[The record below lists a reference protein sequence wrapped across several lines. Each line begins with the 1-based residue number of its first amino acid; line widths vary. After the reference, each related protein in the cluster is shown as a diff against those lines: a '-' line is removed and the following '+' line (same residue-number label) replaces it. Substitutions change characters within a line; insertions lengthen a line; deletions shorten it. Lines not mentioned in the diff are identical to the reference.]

1 MKKRNSGRSTLL
13 VKKDT
18 QSTGS
23 GSIFNL
29 NTSIIFGSTLLF
41 AFLLIFQMGRW
52 QVVHHE
58 YFDALAQ
65 SQYLGTRRQS
75 STRGVIYA
83 SDGTVLATDDPTWDI
98 YASLSSIK
106 EEREAF
112 FKQKDKFITSV
123 SGILELKRT
132 DLEKKLTEDFRYI
145 PLLTNA
151 SVEQKKALEEI
162 QIFDEKP
169 AGFGLYFEE
178 SEKRIYPNSNL
189 ASHLLGFMGKT
200 EDGEDKGV
208 YGVEGYFYGALSGT
222 EGLTYEEQDA
232 NGNVIL
238 TTEYE
243 PVLPRGG
250 KDITLTIKAG
260 IQAKVEE
267 ALKKGVED
275 MQAKSG
281 SAIIMNPKTGEIWAI
296 ANYPDFDPNEY
307 WRVQDPWI
315 FKNKAVSDV
324 YEPGSV
330 MKPITISIGLE
341 TGAINENTKCNDS
354 TGFIKIYEGT
364 PDEKTIYT
372 WDGAADGILVPRE
385 YLQHSNNP
393 CIVRTALKIGFDKY
407 YPKLK
412 EFGIGQFVGL
422 GLEGEN
428 NSYLMPY
435 KFWTEID
442 FAVASFGQSISA
454 TPMQVLSAISTIA
467 NDGKRMQPY
476 VIESVSDDEEVIKY
490 KPYVLSKPISEKVA
504 DSVADM
510 MRSVV
515 KEGDAKWIFDRYLS
529 DYDIAGKTGTAQI
542 PKLNE
547 AGYYDDRTNA
557 TFIGF
562 APVENPRMIML
573 VRLEEPGIDIYSATT
588 AAPVW
593 VNIFLQIADDLEIPK
608 IR

>member
-1 MKKRNSGRSTLL
+1 MKKRTPPAKGLLTKQSSQTSKSGT
-13 VKKDT
+13 
-18 QSTGS
+18 
-23 GSIFNL
+23 IFNL
-29 NTSIIFGSTLLF
+29 NTTILFVVTSIFAVLLV
-41 AFLLIFQMGRW
+41 FQMGRW
-52 QVVHHE
+52 QIIHHQ
-58 YFDALAQ
+58 YFNTLAQ
-65 SQYLGTRRQS
+65 SQYLGTQRQS

-83 SDGTVLATDDPTWDI
+83 SDGTVLSTDDPTWDI

-112 FKQKDKFITSV
+112 FKQKDKFVATV
-123 SGILELKRT
+123 SGILGLKKNDLDKELN
-132 DLEKKLTEDFRYI
+132 EEFRYV
-145 PLLTNA
+145 PLLKNA
-151 SVEQKKALEEI
+151 SIEQKKALEEVK
-162 QIFDEKP
+162 IFDEKP
-169 AGFGLYFEE
+169 TGFGLSFEE
-178 SEKRIYPNSNL
+178 SEKRIYPNGTL
-189 ASHLLGFMGKT
+189 ASHVLGFMGKT
-200 EDGEDKGV
+200 EDGQDKGV
-208 YGVEGYFYGALSGT
+208 YGIEGYFYGALSGT

-243 PVLPRGG
+243 PVLPREG
-250 KDITLTIKAG
+250 KDITLTIKPG
-260 IQAKVEE
+260 VQAKVEE

-281 SAIIMNPKTGEIWAI
+281 SAIIMNPKTGEIWAM

-315 FKNKAVSDV
+315 FKNKAIADV

-330 MKPITISIGLE
+330 IKPLTVSIGLE
-341 TGAINENTKCNDS
+341 TEAIDENTKCNDS

-364 PDEKTIYT
+364 PDEKIIYT
-372 WDGAADGILVPRE
+372 WDGAPDGVLVPRE
-385 YLQHSNNP
+385 YLQYSNNP
-393 CIVRTALKIGFDKY
+393 CIVRTALKVGFDNY

-435 KFWTEID
+435 KYWTEID

-467 NDGKRMQPY
+467 NGGKRMQPY
-476 VIESVSDDEEVIKY
+476 IIESVSDDDEVIKY
-490 KPYVLSKPISEKVA
+490 KPRVLSEPISEKVA
-504 DSVADM
+504 NSVADM

-515 KEGDAKWIFDRYLS
+515 RKGDPKWIFNRYLE
-529 DYDIAGKTGTAQI
+529 DYDIAGKTGTAQV
-542 PKLNE
+542 PKPDE
-547 AGYYDDRTNA
+547 PGYYDDRTNA

-562 APVENPRMIML
+562 APVDNPRMIML

-608 IR
+608 TR